1 MDRHSKVSRE
11 TNETKISVKLN
22 LSGSGQ
28 GTIGTGIG
36 FFDHLLDA
44 LKKHALIDLSIEAK
58 GDLYIDGH
66 HTVEDVGIVLG
77 QAFDQALKNREK
89 ITRFGHAYCPLDEAL
104 SRAVVDVSGRPFL
117 AFESGIKFGK
127 VGEFDGELFEEF
139 LRAFATNAK
148 ITLHVSYL
156 AGKNQHHILESMIKA
171 VARALR
177 MAISYDDRQTGVPS
191 TKGVLA

>member
-77 QAFDQALKNREK
+77 QAFDQAL
-89 ITRFGHAYCPLDEAL
+89 
-104 SRAVVDVSGRPFL
+104 
-117 AFESGIKFGK
+117 
-127 VGEFDGELFEEF
+127 
-139 LRAFATNAK
+139 
-148 ITLHVSYL
+148 
-156 AGKNQHHILESMIKA
+156 
-171 VARALR
+171 
-177 MAISYDDRQTGVPS
+177 
-191 TKGVLA
+191 

>member
-1 MDRHSKVSRE
+1 M
-11 TNETKISVKLN
+11 
-22 LSGSGQ
+22 
-28 GTIGTGIG
+28 
-36 FFDHLLDA
+36 
-44 LKKHALIDLSIEAK
+44 
-58 GDLYIDGH
+58 
-66 HTVEDVGIVLG
+66 
-77 QAFDQALKNREK
+77 
-89 ITRFGHAYCPLDEAL
+89 
-104 SRAVVDVSGRPFL
+104 DVSGRPFL